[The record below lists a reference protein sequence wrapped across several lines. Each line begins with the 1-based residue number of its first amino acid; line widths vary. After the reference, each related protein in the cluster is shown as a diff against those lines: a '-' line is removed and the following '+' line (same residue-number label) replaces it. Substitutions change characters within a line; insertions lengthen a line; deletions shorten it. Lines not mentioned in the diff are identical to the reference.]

1 MIVQGDFYMAY
12 MHKTSALDKINEVM
26 SRGWEMGISI
36 QRIGLSYDDF
46 TDLMSQSTSHYI
58 GAQGP
63 QFGMS
68 VNYVDTDFGRVE
80 VYYDSSKPNSSGITD
95 IDKTAKNTKLDGLK
109 NLLK

>member
-12 MHKTSALDKINEVM
+12 MHKQSALDKINEVM
-26 SRGWEMGISI
+26 SRGWEMGVSI

-46 TDLMSQSTSHYI
+46 TDLMSQSASHYI

-68 VNYVDTDFGRVE
+68 MNYVDTDFGRVE
-80 VYYDSSKPNSSGITD
+80 VYYDGAMPNRAGISGFDRT
-95 IDKTAKNTKLDGLK
+95 KNDTKLDGLK

>member
-12 MHKTSALDKINEVM
+12 MHKQSALDKINEVM

-36 QRIGLSYDDF
+36 QRIGLNYDDF
-46 TDLMSQSTSHYI
+46 HDVMMLNHSTYI

-68 VNYVDTDFGRVE
+68 VNYLDTDFGRVE
-80 VYYDSSKPNSSGITD
+80 VYYDSSKPNRSGITGFD
-95 IDKTAKNTKLDGLK
+95 RTDKNTKLDGLK